1 MKVIF
6 NPNKNPV
13 SDSDR
18 NQKVA
23 EPGFGKYYTD
33 NMVIAHWS
41 ESDGWQDAELK
52 AYGPLTL
59 DPVFH
64 YLGQRQM
71 PNDLLNLLLVLPC
84 LKCQLTFLYKP
95 LKL

>member
-1 MKVIF
+1 MKVIS

-13 SDSDR
+13 SDGDR

-41 ESDGWQDAELK
+41 ESDGWQDA
-52 AYGPLTL
+52 G
-59 DPVFH
+59 
-64 YLGQRQM
+64 
-71 PNDLLNLLLVLPC
+71 C
-84 LKCQLTFLYKP
+84 LKKLVNLYTFAHS
-95 LKL
+95 

>member
-1 MKVIF
+1 MKVIS

-41 ESDGWQDAELK
+41 ESDGWQDAE
-52 AYGPLTL
+52 
-59 DPVFH
+59 
-64 YLGQRQM
+64 
-71 PNDLLNLLLVLPC
+71 
-84 LKCQLTFLYKP
+84 
-95 LKL
+95 